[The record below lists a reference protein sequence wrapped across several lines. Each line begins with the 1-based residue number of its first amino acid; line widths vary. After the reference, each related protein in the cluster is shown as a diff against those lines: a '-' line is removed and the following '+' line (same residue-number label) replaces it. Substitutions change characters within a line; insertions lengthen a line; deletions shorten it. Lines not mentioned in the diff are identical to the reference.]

1 MSPFVLRFK
10 GTSRVDAQPHRGDDG
25 IVRAQPWVEH
35 GAVGEAGV
43 DAEVTVKMSLAL
55 AHRPV
60 ADARDSA
67 AGISAAQASV
77 SAAYIHCELSD
88 RQGTVARTA
97 KAAQAAACMAR
108 EAAEAIDGGNGL

>member
-1 MSPFVLRFK
+1 MDPQ
-10 GTSRVDAQPHRGDDG
+10 THRGDDG

-43 DAEVTVKMSLAL
+43 DAEVTVKMSLHWRTGL
-55 AHRPV
+55 WLTPETQQQGSPLLKLR
-60 ADARDSA
+60 
-67 AGISAAQASV
+67 V

-97 KAAQAAACMAR
+97 EAARAAACTAR